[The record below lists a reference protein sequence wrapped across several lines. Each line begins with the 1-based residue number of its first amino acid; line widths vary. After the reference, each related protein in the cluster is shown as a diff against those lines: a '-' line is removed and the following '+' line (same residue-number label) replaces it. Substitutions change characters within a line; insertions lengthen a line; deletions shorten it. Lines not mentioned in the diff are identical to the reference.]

1 MNITHNLDI
10 LVILGYLLLT
20 LFVGIISSKI
30 STSFKDFAYVPSIL
44 RKNKFVLT
52 ATVFATAVGGG
63 TTFGLTEKVFSENL
77 SYAYAL
83 ILTTPI
89 DLLIAFFVI
98 PKIASYYD
106 AISVGD
112 IMATEYGYTGR
123 IISGIM
129 VVFASVGFLA
139 AQISVSGHLLSG
151 IFGIDYLTSIIVS
164 YSVLIIYTTMGGL
177 RSVIANNT
185 LQFLTMIVAIP
196 ILTLFGLHTIGCMD
210 FVAHIPPAK
219 YSFSDDKLFW
229 DTIWMTLSFSVLGCY
244 PTLIQR
250 ALLNKNSKYLTHAM
264 VIKTC
269 IYIFFIGCIAIN
281 GLIAMQISSDLS
293 GNLAIQDMIQKIM
306 PEGLKGL
313 VIIGF
318 LSAAMSTADTDLN
331 VASVSVAQ
339 DIFKP
344 IFGVTEST
352 SLSSIARI
360 TSVIIGAASIF
371 ISASFESIVDIILHV
386 AGLWAPTIL
395 VPFIATIFGKHIS
408 KTGLVIGII
417 SGIMGYLIWQYF
429 YGASHMLRAIFVGTM
444 VHLAVFVCIY
454 FMSSRAQ
461 AKDPVL

>member
-1 MNITHNLDI
+1 MSILYNLDI

-20 LFVGIISSKI
+20 LSVGVLSSKL
-30 STSFKDFAYVPSIL
+30 SSSFKDFSYVPSVL
-44 RKNKFVLT
+44 RKNKFILA

-112 IMATEYGYTGR
+112 IMATEYGCTGR

-129 VVFASVGFLA
+129 VVFTSIGFLA
-139 AQISVSGHLLSG
+139 AQISVSGHLLSS
-151 IFGIDYLTSIIVS
+151 IFELDYITSIIIS

-177 RSVIANNT
+177 RSVITNNA
-185 LQFLTMIVAIP
+185 LQFLTMIIAIP
-196 ILTLFGLHTIGCMD
+196 ILTFFGLQEIG
-210 FVAHIPPAK
+210 FVNFVQNVPPDK
-219 YSFSDDKLFW
+219 YSFSDNKLLW
-229 DTIWMTLSFSVLGCY
+229 DTIWMTLSFAVMGCY

-250 ALLNKNSKYLTHAM
+250 ALLNKNGKYMTHAM
-264 VIKTC
+264 VIKTA

-281 GLIAMQISSDLS
+281 GLVAMQISPDFA
-293 GNLAIQDMIQKIM
+293 GNMALQDTIQKIM

-331 VASVSVAQ
+331 VASVAVAQ

-344 IFGVTEST
+344 IFCMSEST
-352 SLSSIARI
+352 SLSFIART
-360 TSVIIGAASIF
+360 TSVVIGSASIF

-395 VPFIATIFGKHIS
+395 IPFIATIFGKHIS
-408 KTGLVIGII
+408 KRGLVIGII
-417 SGIMGYLIWQYF
+417 SGIMGYLAWQYF
-429 YGASHMLRAIFVGTM
+429 YGADHMLRAIFVGTI
-444 VHLAVFVCIY
+444 VHLLVFITNYYVENVG
-454 FMSSRAQ
+454 RRR
-461 AKDPVL
+461 